1 MVLSH
6 IGRHLVIRKD
16 NLCRMTII
24 FEILFCKS
32 FIATRSIVEM
42 VILRGKDSKRGHL
55 NDDM

>member
-1 MVLSH
+1 
-6 IGRHLVIRKD
+6 
-16 NLCRMTII
+16 MTIL

-32 FIATRSIVEM
+32 FIATRSIVAM